1 MNHHDGHRST
11 TGARPVYDRDAMTLT
26 IEEPS
31 PLETFTKPD
40 SISPEVKTDQNSRSN
55 PVCLEI
61 TVTIRS
67 LPGEKAD
74 SASTRPVREEAR
86 TVIVF
91 DGGAVLRLSAS
102 LPPGQAVIVS
112 NPQGRDVVCRVVNPR
127 GLPNIKGY
135 IEVEFAEPISD
146 FWGIHQTAIQPP
158 VAAIPAPVA
167 PPEKVVETKTP
178 EPLAPKSTA
187 ITPPESNVSTG
198 NAPSFEDIAGL
209 VRMSPAPIASVKIPE
224 PAGSTSIPSIA
235 KEPVRIPVEAAKTVP
250 VAKMPQSIPV
260 AKTIQPVEEQSQ
272 ISGLWE
278 NAPVSSQRA
287 PSNVDVLGNGIFT
300 ASTLDSAAANGRS
313 QTKMPLIL
321 GGAAVFLIGLGTGWF
336 FLHHGS
342 DASPSAPVAVVSSQ
356 PTASAH
362 VAESNAAQPS
372 SNAPA
377 VVADNAISA
386 TPPPVAPPLTA
397 ASLPVATAPVVKD
410 NRVAP
415 NKAEA
420 KQPMVR
426 LAPPSQPALGLKMSA
441 PTAESRNAGRLVDGS
456 VPNIGDVSGSSA
468 LSASTSG
475 AALPTITRA
484 DVPPAPPT
492 GSLSAFSPARAV
504 TEPKLISTTQLT
516 YPPAA
521 KSAKI
526 EGDVLV
532 TANVDATGKVV
543 GAKAISGPALLRVGA
558 EDTVRGWKYQPA
570 TIGGKPVPTQ
580 VTVKIQ
586 FHLK

>member
-1 MNHHDGHRST
+1 
-11 TGARPVYDRDAMTLT
+11 
-26 IEEPS
+26 
-31 PLETFTKPD
+31 
-40 SISPEVKTDQNSRSN
+40 
-55 PVCLEI
+55 
-61 TVTIRS
+61 
-67 LPGEKAD
+67 
-74 SASTRPVREEAR
+74 
-86 TVIVF
+86 
-91 DGGAVLRLSAS
+91 
-102 LPPGQAVIVS
+102 
-112 NPQGRDVVCRVVNPR
+112 VVNPR

-135 IEVEFAEPISD
+135 IEVEFAEPVND
-146 FWGIHQTAIQPP
+146 FWGIHQSSAQPP

-167 PPEKVVETKTP
+167 PPVKVEETRAP
-178 EPLAPKSTA
+178 DPPAPKSTA
-187 ITPPESNVSTG
+187 NPLPESKVPTG

-209 VRMSPAPIASVKIPE
+209 VRMSPAPSAPVKLPE
-224 PAGSTSIPSIA
+224 PPVRPSTRKVT
-235 KEPVRIPVEAAKTVP
+235 KEPVAAPVEAAKTLP
-250 VAKMPQSIPV
+250 VAKAPQPGAVAKTTPPIPV
-260 AKTIQPVEEQSQ
+260 AKTIQQVEEQSQ

-278 NAPVSSQRA
+278 NPPVSGQKASSSSDA
-287 PSNVDVLGNGIFT
+287 LGKGMFSG
-300 ASTLDSAAANGRS
+300 STLDSAAANERS

-336 FLHHGS
+336 FLHRGS
-342 DASPSAPVAVVSSQ
+342 APAPSAPVAVVSSQ
-356 PTASAH
+356 PAAP
-362 VAESNAAQPS
+362 VPAAESNAAQPS
-372 SNAPA
+372 SNPPA
-377 VVADNAISA
+377 VVAENA
-386 TPPPVAPPLTA
+386 TPAPPPPATAPVVA
-397 ASLPVATAPVVKD
+397 ASLPVTAAPLAKE
-410 NRVAP
+410 NPVAP
-415 NKAEA
+415 KKADA
-420 KQPMVR
+420 KQP
-426 LAPPSQPALGLKMSA
+426 AAHSTPSNQPALGLKMSA
-441 PTAESRNAGRLVDGS
+441 PTTESRNVGRLVDGS
-456 VPNIGDVSGSSA
+456 VPNIGEVSGSSA

-492 GSLSAFSPARAV
+492 GSSMASSPARAI

-570 TIGGKPVPTQ
+570 MIGGKPVPAQ